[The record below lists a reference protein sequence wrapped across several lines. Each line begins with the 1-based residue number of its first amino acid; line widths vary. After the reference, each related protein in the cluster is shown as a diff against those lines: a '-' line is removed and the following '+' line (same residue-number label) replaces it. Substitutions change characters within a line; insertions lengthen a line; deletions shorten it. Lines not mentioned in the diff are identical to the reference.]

1 MSNLENKL
9 LEESEDR
16 VQHVDGASQ
25 FSRRTILIGGAAVA
39 TSLALPL
46 ESFSSQHAT
55 ENSFSRPHSRE
66 DSLDM
71 LKVKDGTS
79 IYYKDWGTGQP
90 IVFSHG
96 WPLTADAWDAQMLF
110 FGEQGYR
117 VIAHDR
123 RGHGRSGQSWNGN
136 DMDTYA
142 EDLSELI
149 EKLNLKDTVLVGH
162 STGGGE
168 VARYLGRHG
177 SKRVSKAVLIS
188 AVTPFMLGTPDH
200 PGAPM
205 LGSVKGE
212 LDSIKAFSET
222 DFREDL
228 KKITVPTLV
237 LQGDDDQIVPLQI
250 SSPLTAKLVKN
261 STLKI
266 YPGQPHGLCTT
277 FADQVNADV
286 LAFIKG

>member
-1 MSNLENKL
+1 
-9 LEESEDR
+9 
-16 VQHVDGASQ
+16 
-25 FSRRTILIGGAAVA
+25 
-39 TSLALPL
+39 
-46 ESFSSQHAT
+46 
-55 ENSFSRPHSRE
+55 
-66 DSLDM
+66 M

-117 VIAHDR
+117 VVAHDR

-142 EDLSELI
+142 DDLSELI
-149 EKLNLKDTVLVGH
+149 EKLDLKDAVLVGH

-188 AVTPFMLGTPDH
+188 AVTPFMLETPDH
-200 PGAPM
+200 PGAPMSVFDGLRQGVVNNRAEFFRGLSVPFYGYNRPDAKVSEGIKNSFWLQGM

-228 KKITVPTLV
+228 KTITIPTLI

-250 SSPLTAKLVKN
+250 SSPLTAKLAKN

-277 FADQVNADV
+277 FADQVNTDV

>member
-1 MSNLENKL
+1 MSNLEDKL
-9 LEESEDR
+9 LEEGEDH
-16 VQHVDGASQ
+16 VQHVDGPSQ
-25 FSRRTILIGGAAVA
+25 FSRRTILIGGAAMA

-46 ESFSSQHAT
+46 ESFASQHAT
-55 ENSFSRPHSRE
+55 GDSPSRPHSGE

-79 IYYKDWGTGQP
+79 IYYKDWGAGQP

-142 EDLSELI
+142 DDLSELI
-149 EKLNLKDTVLVGH
+149 EKLNLKDAVLVGH

-205 LGSVKGE
+205 SVFDGLRQGVVNNRAE
-212 LDSIKAFSET
+212 FRSMVTTDRMRRFRKASRIPSG
-222 DFREDL
+222 FRECW
-228 KKITVPTLV
+228 V
-237 LQGDDDQIVPLQI
+237 L
-250 SSPLTAKLVKN
+250 
-261 STLKI
+261 
-266 YPGQPHGLCTT
+266 
-277 FADQVNADV
+277 
-286 LAFIKG
+286 